1 MIIPY
6 LKLASA
12 DYVVYLK
19 LGPRIDD
26 EWIDSA
32 IEVYEEES
40 LFFKLSPLWYFNEPQ
55 ILLSIMEKFL
65 QNPSQKNT
73 YELMDDPTVEFSF
86 DDEYDG
92 MILRLY
98 RSFKLQDHLTLY
110 LDIDQLKHLVAYL
123 KLYIGKLNKKAKEIQ
138 TMYENGFL
146 QGD

>member
-1 MIIPY
+1 MSLIMPY

-98 RSFKLQDHLTLY
+98 RSFKLK
-110 LDIDQLKHLVAYL
+110 I
-123 KLYIGKLNKKAKEIQ
+123 I
-138 TMYENGFL
+138 
-146 QGD
+146 

>member
-1 MIIPY
+1 MPY
-6 LKLASA
+6 LKLVSS

-26 EWIDSA
+26 EWIDSV
-32 IEVYEEES
+32 IEVYEEDS
-40 LFFKLSPLWYFNEPQ
+40 LFSKLSPLWYFDEPQ
-55 ILLSIMEKFL
+55 ILFSLMEKFL
-65 QNPSQKNT
+65 QDSSQENT

-86 DDEYDG
+86 AGEYAG

-98 RSFKLQDHLTLY
+98 RSFELQDHLTLY
-110 LDIDQLKHLVAYL
+110 FDADQLKHLIAYL

>member
-1 MIIPY
+1 MA
-6 LKLASA
+6 LLSSSTSHCFSVKLLIGF
-12 DYVVYLK
+12 VNPRKVRVFTENQVNGVL
-19 LGPRIDD
+19 LGHKFIDFT
-26 EWIDSA
+26 WIDSA

-86 DDEYDG
+86 DYEYDG

-98 RSFKLQDHLTLY
+98 RSCQPPSTLA
-110 LDIDQLKHLVAYL
+110 D
-123 KLYIGKLNKKAKEIQ
+123 G
-138 TMYENGFL
+138 G
-146 QGD
+146 